1 MSETDS
7 KKRDAEAISF
17 VSERSGSLVHQAM
30 NAAGVGL
37 FVLLLLLSFGQITNR
52 FITAPLLGLSVTWTG
67 EASRFLLVYMTFVG
81 TVIASRDRDHVQINV
96 FTKQLPEKLRSL
108 ALGIVHLLTLPF
120 IAAAVWGGYLVT
132 KDMIGVPPGAT
143 PLITMEY
150 VYVAIPLGFLLMGLY
165 ELKCVGTF
173 LNQFLSQRGERN
185 E

>member
-1 MSETDS
+1 MPETDPER
-7 KKRDAEAISF
+7 RDAEDISF
-17 VSERSGSLVHQAM
+17 VSERSGSLVHRAM

-52 FITAPLLGLSVTWTG
+52 FITAPLLGISVTWTG

-81 TVIASRDRDHVQINV
+81 AVIASRDRDHVQINV
-96 FTKQLPEKLRSL
+96 FTKQLPQKFQSL
-108 ALGIVHLLTLPF
+108 TLGVVHLLTLPF

-143 PLITMEY
+143 PLVTMEY

-165 ELKCVGTF
+165 EVKCGGKF
-173 LNQFLSQRGERN
+173 LHQFLGLRGERD